1 MTIKK
6 YEPLNLYTNF
16 KKSAERYPEM
26 PIHFDEEL
34 VTFPELGLHTTY
46 KKCEE
51 AIIQKAAHLHKFGV
65 RKEEK
70 VIVYKSAKFDSYILA
85 VAISYI
91 GAVPI
96 MVSPHLPASTID
108 IFVNRLDQPWL
119 LFDSETSDKSHQ
131 LNNLPDSRLIN
142 AEQLFKAPLDG
153 YTCEQEELPKDMIA
167 YMTHTSGTTGVPKL
181 IAHSANSMGWR
192 TKYQR
197 RILNFIKPRGLVAFH
212 ISPVHS
218 RFNIGVSSL
227 MSLGFPLLPI
237 ANPSKANVEKVL
249 REYKLYVL
257 ETHPNHFVQ
266 WASLAREKPDVF
278 QSIKFYHSTFDA
290 INKETM
296 AVFLRTSE
304 YKKPLFLQI
313 YGQSECGPMILRGH
327 TLQSIETLNARDM
340 GIGVPG
346 LTEVRIVDQDGNPV
360 PAGVSGN
367 IQMLSKGRALTYY
380 KEEARFEE
388 NVYGPWWDSGDYGMK
403 DEKGRLFL
411 QDRQVDLV
419 ETIDSTLAIE
429 DKLLDTLTFLDEVV
443 IIRGENGSPQPI
455 IAVHNDGE
463 MNWDA
468 WWKAVSDLPHMNEP
482 MVMKYDEIPRTATM
496 KVQRL
501 QMERELK
508 K

>member
-1 MTIKK
+1 MINK

-16 KKSAERYPEM
+16 KNASERYPEM

-34 VTFPELGLHTTY
+34 VTFPKLGLHTTY

-51 AIIQKAAHLHKFGV
+51 AITKKAAHLHKFGV
-65 RKEEK
+65 RKTEK

-85 VAISYI
+85 VAISYL

-96 MVSPHLPASTID
+96 MVSPHLPATTID
-108 IFVNRLDQPWL
+108 IFVNRLDEPWL
-119 LFDSETSDKSHQ
+119 LFDGETSDKSHQ
-131 LNNLPDSRLIN
+131 LNNLPDERLIN
-142 AEQLFKAPLDG
+142 AEQLFKAPLGD
-153 YTCEQEELPKDMIA
+153 YTCPQEELPKDMIA

-197 RILNFIKPRGLVAFH
+197 RILNFIKPRELVAFH

-218 RFNIGVSSL
+218 RFNIGISSL

-237 ANPSKANVEKVL
+237 ANPSKENITKIL
-249 REYKLYVL
+249 REYKPYVL

-278 QSIKFYHSTFDA
+278 ESIKFYHSTFDA

-296 AVFLRTSE
+296 ATFLRTSSH
-304 YKKPLFLQI
+304 KKPIFLQI
-313 YGQSECGPMILRGH
+313 YGQSECGPMILRAH
-327 TLQSIETLNARDM
+327 TLKSIETLNARDM
-340 GIGVPG
+340 GIGMPG
-346 LTEVRIVDQDGNPV
+346 LTEVRIVDQEGNPV

-403 DEKGRLFL
+403 DELGQLFL

-429 DKLLDTLTFLDEVV
+429 DKLLDTMTFLDEVV
-443 IIRGENGSPQPI
+443 IIRGKNGSPQPI
-455 IAVHNDGE
+455 IAVHGDKE

-468 WWKAVSDLPHMNEP
+468 WWDAVSDLPHMNEP
-482 MVMKYDEIPRTATM
+482 IVMKYEDIPRTATM

-501 QMERELK
+501 QMERELQQ
-508 K
+508 

>member
-1 MTIKK
+1 
-6 YEPLNLYTNF
+6 
-16 KKSAERYPEM
+16 
-26 PIHFDEEL
+26 
-34 VTFPELGLHTTY
+34 
-46 KKCEE
+46 
-51 AIIQKAAHLHKFGV
+51 
-65 RKEEK
+65 
-70 VIVYKSAKFDSYILA
+70 
-85 VAISYI
+85 
-91 GAVPI
+91 
-96 MVSPHLPASTID
+96 
-108 IFVNRLDQPWL
+108 
-119 LFDSETSDKSHQ
+119 
-131 LNNLPDSRLIN
+131 
-142 AEQLFKAPLDG
+142 
-153 YTCEQEELPKDMIA
+153 
-167 YMTHTSGTTGVPKL
+167 
-181 IAHSANSMGWR
+181 
-192 TKYQR
+192 
-197 RILNFIKPRGLVAFH
+197 
-212 ISPVHS
+212 
-218 RFNIGVSSL
+218 
-227 MSLGFPLLPI
+227 
-237 ANPSKANVEKVL
+237 
-249 REYKLYVL
+249 
-257 ETHPNHFVQ
+257 
-266 WASLAREKPDVF
+266 
-278 QSIKFYHSTFDA
+278 
-290 INKETM
+290 
-296 AVFLRTSE
+296 
-304 YKKPLFLQI
+304 
-313 YGQSECGPMILRGH
+313 
-327 TLQSIETLNARDM
+327 M

-403 DEKGRLFL
+403 DEQGRLFL